1 MIRSST
7 AQSDNPWEDLVI
19 ALLSVNQYSLERTYP
34 LLEGIRAEKLADMQ
48 HLAAWTVPQIEERLK
63 AASMPQIEERLKA
76 ASCDRGSF
84 MTGLFAQR
92 LHSLGEYIERH
103 NIARCELTLRS
114 GDVRAIETLLLPV
127 NGIGPVV
134 LKKFYLLRGISEP
147 L

>member
-63 AASMPQIEERLKA
+63 AAG
-76 ASCDRGSF
+76 CDRGSF

-103 NIARCELTLRS
+103 YIARCELTLRS

>member
-7 AQSDNPWEDLVI
+7 GQSDNPWEDLVI

-48 HLAAWTVPQIEERLK
+48 HLAAWTV
-63 AASMPQIEERLKA
+63 PQIEERLKA

>member
-48 HLAAWTVPQIEERLK
+48 HLAAWTV
-63 AASMPQIEERLKA
+63 PQIEERLKA